1 MRFKVDEN
9 LPVEA
14 VKLLRQHTHDALTV
28 TEQRLNGQPDTR
40 IADICRAEGRAL
52 VTLDLD
58 FADIRNY
65 PPDDSAGIIVLR
77 PATQGIASV
86 LRLLRRM
93 LLLLEGQSL
102 TGVLWIVDE
111 RSVRIRGA
119 GDT

>member
-9 LPVEA
+9 LPVEVA
-14 VKLLRQHTHDALTV
+14 ELLRQHAHDALTV
-28 TEQRLNGQPDTR
+28 TDHQLNGQPDTH

-77 PATQGIASV
+77 PATQSIASV
-86 LRLLRRM
+86 LRLLQR
-93 LLLLEGQSL
+93 LLPLLVGQPVTSS
-102 TGVLWIVDE
+102 LWIVDE
-111 RSVRIRGA
+111 HRVRIRSA
-119 GDT
+119 GET